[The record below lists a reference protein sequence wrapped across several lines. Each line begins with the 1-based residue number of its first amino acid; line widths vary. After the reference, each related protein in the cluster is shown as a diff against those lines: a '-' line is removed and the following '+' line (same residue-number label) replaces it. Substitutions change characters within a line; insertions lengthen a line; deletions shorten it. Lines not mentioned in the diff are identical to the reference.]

1 MSFYDLAKRALEA
14 RSGLLTE
21 YKTVAADATISEADK
36 RARLERLS
44 TALDAKGEEVR
55 DFTSKAEAETESRN
69 LGDKLGGLFGGPG
82 ASWASSSDT
91 EGRFILPS
99 AAQYYEQRALTTNP
113 GSGGV
118 LVTPEV
124 YNQFLTSMRKRS
136 AFLAAGV
143 NVLPITEGG
152 KLQVPT
158 VTSDGAAGIVAEGS
172 PIPLTDLTI
181 VDSGFTAYKVA
192 QSTPITNE
200 LLADS
205 RADVRKGITEALT
218 RTIAAGVDDLF
229 ISGTGTNQPIGVT
242 KIAGV
247 VSTALSAAITLDNI
261 SDEMTAIEAQGG
273 TVTAILA
280 DPATFGVIRKLKAS
294 TAGTYH
300 SSPFANQ
307 DGPQQV
313 WGANLISAPRLASGT
328 VILMDTSCVYV
339 GLREDVSI
347 AYSDQVKFLEDQVV
361 ARVTSRWAGVGL
373 TDVKAVRVLTKT
385 VNGT

>member
-1 MSFYDLAKRALEA
+1 MSFVQLARTTLEA
-14 RSGLLTE
+14 RGRLLEE
-21 YKTVAADATISEADK
+21 YRGVLEDTNITDAE
-36 RARLERLS
+36 RRERMERLD
-44 TALDAKGEEVR
+44 TAIEEKTEEVR
-55 DFTSKAEAETESRN
+55 DFTAKAEAEKEARN
-69 LGDKLGGLFGGPG
+69 IDGKLGGLFGGPG
-82 ASWASSSDT
+82 ASWAASNGT
-91 EGRFILPS
+91 EGRFILPN
-99 AAQYYEQRALTTNP
+99 ATQYYEQRALTTAV
-113 GSGGV
+113 GSAGV
-118 LVTPEV
+118 TVTPEV
-124 YNQFLTSMRKRS
+124 YSQFLTSMRKRS

-143 NVLPITEGG
+143 NVLPFTEGG

-158 VTSDGAAGIVAEGS
+158 VTSDGAAGVVAEGS

-181 VDSGFTAYKVA
+181 VDSGFPAYKVA
-192 QSTPITNE
+192 QATPITNE
-200 LLADS
+200 LLADA
-205 RADVRKGITEALT
+205 RPDVRKGVSDALT
-218 RTIAAGVDDLF
+218 RSIAAGVDDLF

-261 SDEMTAIEAQGG
+261 SDEMTAIEAFGG

-300 SSPFANQ
+300 SSPFAKQ
-307 DGPQQV
+307 DSPQQV

-328 VILMDTSCVYV
+328 VILMDATQVYV
-339 GLREDVSI
+339 GLREDVNI
-347 AYSDQVKFLEDQVV
+347 AYSDQVKFLEDELV
-361 ARVTSRWAGVGL
+361 ARVTSRWAGVGV